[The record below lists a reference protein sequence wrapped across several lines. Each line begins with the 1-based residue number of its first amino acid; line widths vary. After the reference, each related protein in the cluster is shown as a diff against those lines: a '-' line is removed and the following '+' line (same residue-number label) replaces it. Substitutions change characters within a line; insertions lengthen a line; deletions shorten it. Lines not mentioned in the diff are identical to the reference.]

1 MRNPDWMKL
10 VGVLV
15 VVGLVLAALGT
26 TPSLVARAQTPE
38 PAEEHEPVTIKLLN
52 WEQGGPQYWDDAVKA
67 FEAQYPWIT
76 VERESV
82 PFERYYEI
90 EGAYIASESGPDVMA
105 NNVGYELYERK
116 DAYLPIND
124 RIGPYVG
131 DLISYRSGCLD
142 FDPNKPCYGLPQSYQ
157 GNVMYYNRDILT
169 EAGLDPDN
177 PPQTWEDFGKAC
189 DAIKAIGKDCIAM
202 GTGHTIAYWN
212 FPEVAKNFWQSEDDM
227 LRFYRGEI
235 PWTDPILRNTLE
247 KMAEM
252 AQNGWFQADVATTV
266 MLPGGG
272 DYFMSEK
279 AAFVAT
285 IVSDVLNWK
294 IWGDAMGYDKIGV
307 MRWPAINPDAPL
319 VRKFSG
325 VEGFVHG
332 VTAWSQHPD
341 EAFMFVAWLA
351 GTENANLFLQ
361 EAGGQ
366 PVNKTFDKSLVTNS
380 PAFTEIQEI
389 IQDSTLHTGIMASG
403 RELDALS
410 RGFQQIM
417 TGDITVDDWVAMM
430 QTALEESPEKSPKQ

>member
-1 MRNPDWMKL
+1 MKSPKWIKL
-10 VGVLV
+10 VGLLV
-15 VVGLVLAALGT
+15 VVGLMSTALGT
-26 TPSLVARAQTPE
+26 TQIQVARAQTPE
-38 PAEEHEPVTIKLLN
+38 PTEQHEPVTIKLLN
-52 WEQGGPQYWDDAVKA
+52 WDQGGPQYWDDAVKA

-76 VERESV
+76 VEREAV
-82 PFERYYEI
+82 PFERYFEI
-90 EGAYIASESGPDVMA
+90 EGAYIASKSGPDVMA
-105 NNVGYELYERK
+105 NNVGYELFERK

-124 RIGPYVG
+124 RIEPYVG

-142 FDPNKPCYGLPQSYQ
+142 FDPAKPCYGLPQSFQ

-169 EAGLDPDN
+169 EAGLDPEN

-189 DAIKAIGKDCIAM
+189 DAIKKVGKDCIAM
-202 GTGHTIAYWN
+202 GTGTTIAYWN
-212 FPEVAKNFWQSEDDM
+212 FPEVAKNFWGSEDDM
-227 LRFYRGEI
+227 LKFYRGEL
-235 PWTDPILRNTLE
+235 PWTDPILRGTLE

-252 AQNGWFQADVATTV
+252 AQKGWFQADAATTV
-266 MLPGGG
+266 MLPEGS
-272 DYFMSEK
+272 DYFISGK

-285 IVSDVLNWK
+285 IISDVYNWK
-294 IWGDAMGYDKIGV
+294 VWGDAMGYDKIGV

-319 VRKFSG
+319 VKKFSG

-351 GTENANLFLQ
+351 GAENANLFLK

-366 PVNKTFDKSLVTNS
+366 PINKTFDKGLVTNS
-380 PAFTEIQEI
+380 PAFTK
-389 IQDSTLHTGIMASG
+389 IQDIILDSTMHSGIMGSG
-403 RELDALS
+403 REMDALS

-430 QTALEESPEKSPKQ
+430 QKALEESPEKAPKQ